1 MEPRVR
7 KIPVAGILAILFI
20 PAVLLPIG
28 CQPANRVVHT
38 EPLAACP
45 ICERETRVHPITG
58 LTYTTCICP
67 TCERVLTLDMHT
79 REAIERF
86 TGPNIGDRVQVCD
99 ACGNIIEDCVIC
111 RERRVGR
118 H

>member
-1 MEPRVR
+1 MESRVR
-7 KIPVAGILAILFI
+7 MFSVTGLLALLCI

-28 CQPANRVVHT
+28 CQHDNRVVQR
-38 EPLAACP
+38 EVREVCP
-45 ICERETRVHPITG
+45 VCERETRVHPITG

-99 ACGNIIEDCVIC
+99 SCGNIVEDCAVC
-111 RERRVGR
+111 RQR
-118 H
+118 HVRGH